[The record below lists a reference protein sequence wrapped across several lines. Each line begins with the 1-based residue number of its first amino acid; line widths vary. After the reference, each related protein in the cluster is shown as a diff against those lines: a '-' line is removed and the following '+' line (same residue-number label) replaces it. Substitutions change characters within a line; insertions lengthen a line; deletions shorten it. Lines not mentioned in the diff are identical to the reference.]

1 MKRGWLVRILISA
14 FVLMF
19 AVCGVSAQTSGSNTP
34 IKSQEVSES
43 DGVPV
48 LIKHLPDWENARNG
62 AIYILNRNDLQKA
75 LGTERQPLDLID
87 FAGGTEAVTTE
98 YPQGRLLIV
107 EYGSPQASIDAD
119 TRIQQRLSE
128 IGQNQTIVYRRIG
141 NYNAFVFDPPD
152 EAAANAL
159 LDQIKYEK
167 TVQWLGRDPYSL
179 KRAER
184 AFIEGTSNLFLS
196 TVTAIASGLG
206 LSVLAG
212 LLVGFLFYRAREQRR
227 SNTAAFS
234 DAGGMTRLNLDGL
247 TQQNPAD
254 RLLGE

>member
-1 MKRGWLVRILISA
+1 MKRDWSIKILISA
-14 FVLMF
+14 FALLCI
-19 AVCGVSAQTSGSNTP
+19 VCGVSAQTNNGNAP
-34 IKSQEVSES
+34 VKSQEVSET

-48 LIKHLPDWENARNG
+48 LIKHLPDWENARNR
-62 AIYILNRNDLQKA
+62 ATYILNRNDLRNA
-75 LGTERQPLDLID
+75 LGAERQPLDLID
-87 FAGGTEAVTTE
+87 FGSGTEAVTAA

-107 EYGSPQASIDAD
+107 EYTSPQASIDAD
-119 TRIQQRLSE
+119 TRIRDRINE
-128 IGQNQTIVYRRIG
+128 IGQSQTIVYRRIG
-141 NYNAFVFDPPD
+141 NYNAFVFDAPD
-152 EAAANAL
+152 EAAASAL
-159 LDQIKYEK
+159 LDDIKYEK